1 METRMYV
8 CQYCRREYLPK
19 RRRVQKFCSES
30 CRSNSHQLKKKL
42 NQQLVPTKTTPD
54 QESIKVDKMSFAG
67 VGNSV
72 AGTLAVETLK
82 SLFTSEENKPATK
95 SDIKN
100 LERRFNRYQ
109 EIKNIPRNIKNQ
121 KPYYDS
127 VQKIVV
133 YL

>member
-8 CQYCRREYLPK
+8 CLYCKKEYLPK

-42 NQQLVPTKTTPD
+42 NQQLVPTKTKTN
-54 QESIKVDKMSFAG
+54 QESIKVDKMSLAG

-72 AGTLAVETLK
+72 AGTLAVEGLK
-82 SLFTSEENKPATK
+82 SLFTSEGNKPATK

-109 EIKNIPRNIKNQ
+109 EIKNIPRNIQNK

-127 VQKIVV
+127 VQKGSVN
-133 YL
+133 

>member
-1 METRMYV
+1 
-8 CQYCRREYLPK
+8 
-19 RRRVQKFCSES
+19 
-30 CRSNSHQLKKKL
+30 
-42 NQQLVPTKTTPD
+42 
-54 QESIKVDKMSFAG
+54 MSFAG

-72 AGTLAVETLK
+72 AGTLAAETLK

-109 EIKNIPRNIKNQ
+109 EIKNIPRNIQNQ

-127 VQKIVV
+127 VQKVLV
-133 YL
+133 YI

>member
-8 CQYCRREYLPK
+8 CLYCKKEYLPK

-42 NQQLVPTKTTPD
+42 NQQLVPTKTKTD
-54 QESIKVDKMSFAG
+54 QESIKVDKMSLAG

-72 AGTLAVETLK
+72 AGTLAVEGLK
-82 SLFTSEENKPATK
+82 SLFTSEGNKPATK

-100 LERRFNRYQ
+100 LERRFNRYL
-109 EIKNIPRNIKNQ
+109 EIKNIPRNIQNQ
-121 KPYYDS
+121 IPYYDS
-127 VQKIVV
+127 VQKVVV
-133 YL
+133 YI

>member
-1 METRMYV
+1 
-8 CQYCRREYLPK
+8 
-19 RRRVQKFCSES
+19 
-30 CRSNSHQLKKKL
+30 
-42 NQQLVPTKTTPD
+42 
-54 QESIKVDKMSFAG
+54 MSFAG

-72 AGTLAVETLK
+72 AGTLAVEALK

-109 EIKNIPRNIKNQ
+109 QIKNIPKNIKNQ